1 MGDKQTIN
9 LTIQKL
15 AYLLVVPKI
24 DEGLF
29 LPEFGLVVAT
39 TSSSS
44 LDDGEPRFGETD
56 MARH

>member
-39 TSSSS
+39 S